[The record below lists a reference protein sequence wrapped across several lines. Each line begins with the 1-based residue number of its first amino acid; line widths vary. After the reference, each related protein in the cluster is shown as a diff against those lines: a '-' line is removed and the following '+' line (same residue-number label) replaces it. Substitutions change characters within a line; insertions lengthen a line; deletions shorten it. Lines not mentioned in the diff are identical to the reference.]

1 MLGKLK
7 VSAQWALLLLGTF
20 AALAWRRPDQL
31 LHPYVWFEEGTV
43 TLVDYIHHGWLSF
56 FYPVA
61 GYLVLPSK
69 AIFLVAAS
77 LSMRHLPNIEYW
89 LTVLF
94 TFGVVACI
102 AKAPTVLR
110 WRYAC
115 AMTVLLLPLN
125 PEVYAV
131 SEYAFWWGTILAF
144 LVLLWNPKDEGNLRE
159 RLSLLVIGGLSSPMI
174 IPIAAVMAARAA
186 IQRNRVDVLLAVAS
200 VAAAGVQFWIM
211 HETAAHST
219 IPDLLPFSMVRK
231 FFGYFVV
238 QGPMATDD
246 VLLTCGVLILV
257 MLTLFTIRRWR
268 DPGIWLLLACLG
280 MSIVASVSRAPVAAI
295 HPLLAGP
302 RYFFYPFIFVAW
314 LLIQMAAETGRPE
327 RWLAMVALSC
337 ALIISLVYGQRRND
351 RMDWSA
357 NLRACAASETY
368 AMPIQFDGDKT
379 HPWHVTLK
387 GSDCRRLLKS
397 PQ

>member
-1 MLGKLK
+1 MLEKMK
-7 VSAQWALLLLGTF
+7 ASAQWVFLLLTTF
-20 AALAWRRPDQL
+20 IVLAWRRPDQL
-31 LHPYVWFEEGTV
+31 LHPYVWVEEGTV

-69 AIFLVAAS
+69 VIFLIAAS
-77 LSMRHLPNIEYW
+77 ISMRHLPNIEYW

-115 AMTVLLLPLN
+115 ALAVLFLPLN
-125 PEVYAV
+125 PEVFAV

-144 LVLLWNPKDEGNLRE
+144 LVLLWDLQDEGYLRS
-159 RLSLLVIGGLSSPMI
+159 RLGLLIVGGFSSPMI
-174 IPIAAVMAARAA
+174 IPIAGFMVVRAMV
-186 IQRNRVDVLLAVAS
+186 QRKRVDVALAVTSA
-200 VAAAGVQFWIM
+200 VIAGVQMWVM
-211 HETAAHST
+211 HATAAHST
-219 IPDLLPFSMVRK
+219 IPDIEPFLMVRK
-231 FFGYFVV
+231 FFGFFVA

-246 VLLTCGVLILV
+246 VVLTCGVLLLL
-257 MLTLFTIRRWR
+257 LTSLFAIRRWR
-268 DPGIWLLLACLG
+268 DPGTWLLLVCLG
-280 MSIVASVSRAPVAAI
+280 MSIAASVARAPMAAI

-302 RYFFYPFIFVAW
+302 RYFFYPFLLFAW
-314 LLIQMAAETGRPE
+314 LLIQMAAEKGQKS
-327 RWLAMVALSC
+327 RWIAMASLAC
-337 ALIISLVYGQRRND
+337 ALVICVTYGQRRND

-368 AMPIQFDGDKT
+368 AMPIQFDGNKSN
-379 HPWHVTLK
+379 PWHVMLTGEQCKELAK
-387 GSDCRRLLKS
+387 
-397 PQ
+397 